1 MFHSA
6 GRPHA
11 SLEGLRM
18 SNAKII
24 SIVDAELRE
33 LEARISVR
41 SDEAIQFI
49 ADELSRLR
57 DRVAKLEEGVT
68 PETSA

>member
-1 MFHSA
+1 
-6 GRPHA
+6 
-11 SLEGLRM
+11 M

-33 LEARISVR
+33 LEARITVR
-41 SDEAIQFI
+41 ADEAIQFI

-68 PETSA
+68 PIISG

>member
-1 MFHSA
+1 MFHPA

-24 SIVDAELRE
+24 SIVDAEMRE
-33 LEARISVR
+33 LEARITVRVDESV
-41 SDEAIQFI
+41 QFI
-49 ADELSRLR
+49 ADEISRLR
-57 DRVAKLEEGVT
+57 DRVAKLEGEY
-68 PETSA
+68 PSTSG

>member
-1 MFHSA
+1 MFHPA

-24 SIVDAELRE
+24 SIVDAEMRE
-33 LEARISVR
+33 LEARITVR
-41 SDEAIQFI
+41 VNETMQII
-49 ADELSRLR
+49 ADELARLR
-57 DRVAKLEEGVT
+57 QRVKVLEEGVG
-68 PETSA
+68 PPN

>member
-1 MFHSA
+1 
-6 GRPHA
+6 
-11 SLEGLRM
+11 M

-33 LEARISVR
+33 LEARITMR
-41 SDEAIQFI
+41 TDEAIQFI

-57 DRVAKLEEGVT
+57 ERVAKLEEGGT
-68 PETSA
+68 PITSG